1 MRPSSFVR
9 RQRTPRFMVR
19 SRLDESGVTPW
30 LFPRAFMP
38 IRQLSLVPDK
48 QLQDEFA
55 TQEFVLLYKHSP
67 LCGLCDIAIAEVNAF
82 VEANPDV
89 PVWLVDVISQ
99 RPMSQRLAAMLDVEH
114 ESPQVI
120 MVRRGAS
127 VWDGSHRRVTRARL
141 EEAMAATSGQS

>member
-1 MRPSSFVR
+1 MSPTELRSEAAHAYLYDVCTRRRTRCGTIVLQHIAMTLRPIPV
-9 RQRTPRFMVR
+9 
-19 SRLDESGVTPW
+19 
-30 LFPRAFMP
+30 
-38 IRQLSLVPDK
+38 VPEE

-89 PVWLVDVISQ
+89 PVWMVDVISQ
-99 RPMSQRLAAMLDVEH
+99 RPLSQRLEAMLGVRH

-120 MVRRGAS
+120 MVRRGEP
-127 VWDGSHRRVTRARL
+127 VWNGSHRRVTRTRL
-141 EEAMAATSGQS
+141 EEAIAALP

>member
-1 MRPSSFVR
+1 MS
-9 RQRTPRFMVR
+9 
-19 SRLDESGVTPW
+19 L
-30 LFPRAFMP
+30 LP
-38 IRQLSLVPDK
+38 IPVVPEE

-89 PVWLVDVISQ
+89 PVWMVDVISQ
-99 RPMSQRLAAMLDVEH
+99 RPLSQRLEVMLGVRH

-120 MVRRGAS
+120 MVRRGEP
-127 VWDGSHRRVTRARL
+127 VWNGSHRRVTRTRL
-141 EEAMAATSGQS
+141 EAAIAALP